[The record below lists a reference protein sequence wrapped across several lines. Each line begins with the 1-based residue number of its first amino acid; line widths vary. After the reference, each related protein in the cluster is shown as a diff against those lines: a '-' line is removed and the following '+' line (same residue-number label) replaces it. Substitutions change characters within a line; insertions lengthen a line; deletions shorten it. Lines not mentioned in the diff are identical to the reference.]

1 MNATVRGRQDLIAW
15 ENGKPDNFFN
25 ANPNL
30 QYVLRRVLGDDA
42 YAQFAAQFS
51 AFGAVCATTLD
62 AAAKE
67 EDRLAN
73 HPRLERWSP
82 LGERVEQIVFHPN
95 HDHMGRL
102 IWESGITA
110 ALAEAGST
118 VYQMALYYLLGHNG
132 EGGHMCSLACTSG
145 SIRAL
150 RAVASPALREKFLP
164 PLVTTDYDQMQHC
177 AQFLTEIQGG
187 SDVGANTLTAHP
199 HPTEDGAWLLTG
211 EKWFCSNIN
220 ADQFW
225 VTARPQG
232 AAEGTA
238 GLCLFLVPRKLDDG
252 TTNGFHIRRLKDKI
266 GTRTL
271 ASAEVDFV
279 DAVAYPVGELKDGFK
294 NALVL
299 LNASRLMNAVACSGV
314 MHRAYLEASTFACAR
329 SAFGQPIA
337 NYPLVQ
343 EAIADLYSESLAAT
357 AISFATAQ
365 LTDLVDT
372 GAADAEQRAAWRL
385 LTNIVKYI
393 TADRGQAMIHR
404 ALEVFG
410 GNGAIETFSIL
421 PRLYRDMLVLE
432 NWEGTHN
439 VLCLQIWRD
448 MRRYGLHE
456 ALLRM
461 IDGLIN
467 QVDTVALEE
476 DASMVEA
483 ALQTNRQMI
492 ARMADADERF
502 VQAHVRRLVD
512 ALAATTQAALLLA
525 EAQWELD
532 RGLPTHKPDALRHF
546 INRSAH
552 LHPQYNPLDDEGYL
566 ARIERLMGV

>member
-15 ENGKPDNFFN
+15 ENNKPDNFYS
-25 ANPNL
+25 ANHNL
-30 QYVLRRVLGDDA
+30 HYVLRRLLGEDA
-42 YAQFAAQFS
+42 YAQYAAQLS
-51 AFGAVCATTLD
+51 AFGEICATALD

-67 EDRLAN
+67 EDRIAN

-82 LGERVEQIVFHPN
+82 LGERVEQILFHPN

-110 ALAEAGST
+110 TLAKPGST
-118 VYQMALYYLLGHNG
+118 VFQMALYYLLGHNG

-150 RAVASPALREKFLP
+150 RTVASPALREKFLP
-164 PLVTTDYDQMQHC
+164 PLISADYDQMQHC

-187 SDVGANTLTAHP
+187 SDVGANTLAARP
-199 HPTEDGAWLLTG
+199 HPAQDGAWLLTG

-232 AAEGTA
+232 AVDGTA

-271 ASAEVDFV
+271 ASAELDFM
-279 DAVAYPVGELKDGFK
+279 DAVAHPVGELKDGFK

-314 MHRAYLEASTFACAR
+314 MQRAYLEASSFACAR

-372 GAADAEQRAAWRL
+372 GAADADQQAAWRL

-456 ALLRM
+456 PLLRL
-461 IDGLIN
+461 IDGLLS
-467 QVDTVALEE
+467 QVNTVGLEV
-476 DASMVEA
+476 DASTVEA
-483 ALQTNRQMI
+483 GLQTVRQMI
-492 ARMADADERF
+492 ARMTSSDDRY

-512 ALAATTQAALLLA
+512 ALAETTQAALLLA

-532 RGLPTHKPDALRHF
+532 QGVPTHKPDALRHF
-546 INRSAH
+546 INRSRH
-552 LHPQYNPLDDEGYL
+552 LRPQYNPLDDEGFL
-566 ARIERLMGV
+566 PRIERLMGA